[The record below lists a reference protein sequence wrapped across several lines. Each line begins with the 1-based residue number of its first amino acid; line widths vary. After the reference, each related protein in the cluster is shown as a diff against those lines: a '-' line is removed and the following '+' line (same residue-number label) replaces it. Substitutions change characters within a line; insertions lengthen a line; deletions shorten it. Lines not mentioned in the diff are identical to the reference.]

1 MVLLTRY
8 QASRPTRPT
17 TTIWNTQPRITGS
30 FQGATLVRGVEP
42 SASTA
47 IGYFPCRRRLMRAP
61 LSLSIAVSV
70 RGNCPLATLSLP
82 STVLADRRRVLQAA
96 LGPQIVQAAV
106 DFQHRAGTDVALE
119 ALAVVPDLLDDVV
132 DPLLVD
138 PQRLAHARR
147 HAEDAL
153 DRRIVAFQHVVDVL
167 GIDAVFLGLDHG
179 VE

>member
-8 QASRPTRPT
+8 QARRATRPT
-17 TTIWNTQPRITGS
+17 TTIWNTQPRTTGS

-47 IGYFPCRRRLMRAP
+47 IGYVPCRRRVIRAP

-70 RGNCPLATLSLP
+70 RRNRPLATLSLQAA
-82 STVLADRRRVLQAA
+82 VLPDRRGVLQAA

-119 ALAVVPDLLDDVV
+119 AFAVIPDLLDDVV
-132 DPLLVD
+132 
-138 PQRLAHARR
+138 
-147 HAEDAL
+147 
-153 DRRIVAFQHVVDVL
+153 
-167 GIDAVFLGLDHG
+167 
-179 VE
+179 